1 MNRLDMA
8 KQQMKQERNDFMIG
22 HGKGGEKDMLVRQ
35 KPGLRQTLSEGDIT
49 NIYANNRIVQN
60 IIDIPAEDMTR
71 SWFTLRME
79 NDKLGNDIM
88 SRLADLNVKDAFKKM
103 RQYERLRGDGFVS
116 LGVTQKTDFTLA
128 SELKEDEL
136 KRIDYLHA
144 FSGMKVTSFLTNED
158 VFSPKYG
165 QIERFKIRRRTS
177 KSGIIVPQMDETIVH
192 SSRFLH
198 DQTRRMEDE
207 ERGQSL
213 LEPMYDIIKVLDT
226 SLWSVGQILYDYTFK
241 VYKSKGIEDLTKE
254 DKREL
259 TTLMDF
265 MFRTEA
271 LAIIAEGEELK
282 KESTNTNGIN
292 NLLDF
297 VWDYL
302 AGAARMPKTVI
313 KGQEAGTLAGAQY
326 DVMNYYSRIAASQE
340 NEMKP
345 LLERIIRMLL
355 WAEDEPGGRVDP
367 DSLEW
372 EIKFNPLWS
381 VDAKT
386 DAEIRKISAETDAI
400 YITHGV
406 HTPDDVREARFGQFG
421 FAEEMKL
428 SGDAADPA
436 YIDKMAKEVYSA
448 WKERGQNG

>member
-1 MNRLDMA
+1 MNRLDA
-8 KQQMKQERNDFMIG
+8 ARKQAGQMREDFMTG

-35 KPGLRQTLSEGDIT
+35 QPNLRQKLSDADIT

-71 SWFTLRME
+71 SWFTLRMKD
-79 NDKLGNDIM
+79 DKLGNDIM

-103 RQYERLRGDGFVS
+103 RQYERLRGDGFIS
-116 LGVTQKTDFTLA
+116 LGVTQKTGFTLN
-128 SELKEDEL
+128 SELKDDQL
-136 KRIDYLHA
+136 KKVDYLHA
-144 FSGMKVTSFLTNED
+144 FSGMKVISFLTNED
-158 VFSPKYG
+158 MFSPKYG
-165 QIERFKIRRRTS
+165 QVERFKIRRRSS
-177 KSGIIVPQMDETIVH
+177 KSGIIVPQLEETIIH

-198 DQTRRMEDE
+198 DQTRRLEDE

-241 VYKSKGIEDLTKE
+241 VYKANGLDELSKA
-254 DKREL
+254 DKQEL
-259 TTLMDF
+259 SMLYDF

-271 LAIIAEGEELK
+271 LAMIDPTEELK
-282 KESTNTNGIN
+282 KESTNTTGIN

-302 AGAARMPKTVI
+302 SGAARMPKTVI
-313 KGQEAGTLAGAQY
+313 KGQEAGTIAGAQY

-345 LLERIIRMLL
+345 LLERLIRMLL
-355 WAEDEPGGRVDP
+355 WAENEPGGHVNP

-386 DAEIRKISAETDAI
+386 DAEIRKLSAETDAI

-406 HTPDDVREARFGQFG
+406 HTADDVREARFGQFG
-421 FAEEMKL
+421 FAEEIKL
-428 SGDAADPA
+428 SGDSAD
-436 YIDKMAKEVYSA
+436 YEQMAKEVYGA